1 MIETAIVL
9 VFLTVIFSLVGRKM
23 FSTGSRVTDSFRF
36 FSVLNR
42 RLYTSA
48 KLHGKIYRLVI
59 KVDKKQ
65 PEEVWVEKK
74 LRNPKPSSQRE
85 EKAKNKKDN
94 MFQKDTS
101 FLKDPRKITPILSI
115 SSVESPYWKEEK
127 TEGLVYLYY
136 YPKGPGP
143 EAAIHFKRQSKGGEW
158 TLYFPPLKRELRL
171 IKGNRTLQDIKK
183 GF

>member
-1 MIETAIVL
+1 M
-9 VFLTVIFSLVGRKM
+9 
-23 FSTGSRVTDSFRF
+23 
-36 FSVLNR
+36 
-42 RLYTSA
+42 
-48 KLHGKIYRLVI
+48 
-59 KVDKKQ
+59 
-65 PEEVWVEKK
+65 EKK

-136 YPKGPGP
+136 YPKGRGRRLL
-143 EAAIHFKRQSKGGEW
+143 FTSKGKQRRGVDA
-158 TLYFPPLKRELRL
+158 LFFRL
-171 IKGNRTLQDIKK
+171 
-183 GF
+183 